1 MISVLQRKAVSD
13 ARRHILRLHLAPV
26 SGIFVPIIITEQN
39 EILFLRYDLRGGLAY
54 KVAFVLYTLEKPIAR
69 GIKKKSHDISFRK
82 QKNMTVAKAIAAAVC
97 PDGKEYPP
105 ADNLPASAQY
115 A

>member
-13 ARRHILRLHLAPV
+13 ARRHVLQLHLAPV

-69 GIKKKSHDISFRK
+69 GNKKKPLYIFS
-82 QKNMTVAKAIAAAVC
+82 KAEK
-97 PDGKEYPP
+97 PR
-105 ADNLPASAQY
+105 
-115 A
+115 